1 MTRRWIH
8 GVVAGVVAA
17 GVAACSPGGNS
28 ATVPTAQPAVQ
39 QVATQPT
46 NMPGAAPQNTTSTLS
61 DTLGIS
67 QTTGIT
73 TDQLLS
79 GVSGIG
85 EITAMQDSDLVFQV
99 QGIVAEVNVKE
110 GDTVKKGDVLAS
122 LDTRTLDQQVQ
133 QAQAGL
139 QSAQAQASALDE
151 PPRAAD
157 LAAARAQV
165 QSAVAALNQVQ
176 SGPKEE
182 DIRSAQANVD
192 AAQANLQGTR
202 DKLSLAKTQAQGQ
215 VDQAVQALTQA
226 QAAYAKAKSNWDYVQ
241 ETGKDPIQPDSVNPQ
256 TGKKTGNKLSEGG
269 RQNYYTQ
276 FVQAEAAL
284 RQAEQNVDQA
294 VKAADT
300 ARQNEVTGVQAAEQ
314 QVVQAQQALQ
324 KLTAPPDKDKV
335 AQAQAGVAQAQA
347 QLAKLNPAPTGSQKE
362 QAAAAIAQAEAAL
375 ELAKINRERAV
386 LTAPFDGVIAAVNI
400 DPGDP
405 SSVGNAAAIRIVD
418 ISKLRAEVQIS
429 DTDIAKVQIGQA
441 AQVRVDALP
450 NKSYS
455 GKVSYIAPAANV
467 AGNIRTYLVRVDL
480 DNQEG
485 LRAGMSARVSINA
498 E

>member
-1 MTRRWIH
+1 M
-8 GVVAGVVAA
+8 AA
-17 GVAACSPGGNS
+17 GLVACTSGGNQ
-28 ATVPTAQPAVQ
+28 ATVQTAQPIAQ
-39 QVATQPT
+39 QQAAAQLTSVPNT
-46 NMPGAAPQNTTSTLS
+46 APQNATDTLS
-61 DTLGIS
+61 STLGIS
-67 QTTGIT
+67 DTTT
-73 TDQLLS
+73 TQLL
-79 GVSGIG
+79 GGISGIG
-85 EITAMQDSDLVFQV
+85 EITAVQDSDLVFQV

-122 LDTRTLDQQVQ
+122 LDTRSLDQQVQ
-133 QAQAGL
+133 QAEAGL
-139 QSAQAQASALDE
+139 QSAKAQASALDE

-157 LAAARAQV
+157 IAAARAQV
-165 QSAVAALNQVQ
+165 QSAVAALNQTQ

-182 DIRSAQANVD
+182 DVRSGQAAVD

-215 VDQAVQALTQA
+215 VDQATQALTQA
-226 QAAYAKAKSNWDYVQ
+226 QAKYAQAKSNWDYVQ
-241 ETGKDPIQPDSVNPQ
+241 DTGKDPIQPNSVNPQ
-256 TGKKTGNKLSEGG
+256 TGKKVGNKLSDGG
-269 RQNYYTQ
+269 RENYYAQ

-284 RQAEQNVDQA
+284 RQAEQSVDQA

-314 QVVQAQQALQ
+314 QVVQAQQSLQ
-324 KLTAPPDKDKV
+324 KLTLPADKDKV

-347 QLAKLNPAPTGSQKE
+347 QLSKLNPSPTGSQQE
-362 QAAAAIAQAEAAL
+362 QAAAGIAQAEAAL

-386 LTAPFDGVIAAVNI
+386 LTAPFDGVIAAVNV

-405 SSVGNAAAIRIVD
+405 SPTGNASAIRIVD
-418 ISKLRAEVQIS
+418 VSKLRAEVQIS
-429 DTDIAKVQIGQA
+429 DTDIAKVQIGQT

-450 NKSYS
+450 DKEYS

-467 AGNIRTYLVRVDL
+467 SGNIRTYLVRVDL
-480 DNQEG
+480 DTQEG
-485 LRAGMSARVSINA
+485 LRAGMSARVAINA